1 VTVAGKVWG
10 FTSPIFETATYELH
24 RLEVHGGH
32 RCSRHFHRAKFNGL
46 FVESGEVLVTVWQPE
61 GAADMTLLKKGE
73 SLIVP
78 PGVDHMF
85 QGITVHSVM
94 FETYWTELRA
104 DDIVRKN
111 SGE

>member
-1 VTVAGKVWG
+1 VWG
-10 FTSPIFETATYELH
+10 FTSPIFEEAAFAMH
-24 RLEVHGGH
+24 RLVVNGGH
-32 RCSRHFHRAKFNGL
+32 RCSRHYHRTKFNGF
-46 FVESGEVLVTVWQPE
+46 FVESGEIVVTVWQPE
-61 GAADMTLLKKGE
+61 GTTDMTLLKEGE

-85 QGITVHSVM
+85 QGISPKSVV

-111 SGE
+111 TGE

>member
-1 VTVAGKVWG
+1 M
-10 FTSPIFETATYELH
+10 E
-24 RLEVHGGH
+24 R
-32 RCSRHFHRAKFNGL
+32 
-46 FVESGEVLVTVWQPE
+46 GEIRVTVWQPE
-61 GAADMTLLKKGE
+61 GTVDSTLLTEGE

-85 QGITVHSVM
+85 EGVTVRSIV